1 MNGITADEPNETA
14 KEVLPMPEK
23 DTQEQIVEVIP
34 KTEADSG
41 AQLPEHAILRF
52 ARFLLPKIQEDFEK
66 KEKKP

>member
-1 MNGITADEPNETA
+1 MNGIIADELTETA
-14 KEVLPMPEK
+14 KEVPPMPEK
-23 DTQEQIVEVIP
+23 DTQAQIVEVIS

-66 KEKKP
+66 KEK

>member
-1 MNGITADEPNETA
+1 MNGITADELTETA
-14 KEVLPMPEK
+14 KEVPPMPEK

-52 ARFLLPKIQEDFEK
+52 ARFLLPKIQEYFEK
-66 KEKKP
+66 KEE